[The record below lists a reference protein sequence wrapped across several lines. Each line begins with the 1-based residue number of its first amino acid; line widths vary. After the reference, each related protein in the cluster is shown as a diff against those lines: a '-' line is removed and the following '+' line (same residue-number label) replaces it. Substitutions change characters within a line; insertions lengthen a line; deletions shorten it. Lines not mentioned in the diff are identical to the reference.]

1 MGEPNARP
9 SAVMRRTACIV
20 RALLLQNPNT
30 TKHSPA
36 QPQAHSQRR
45 CFRHYKKGAMGRSN
59 KGLEPTPKQTAT
71 NGNATAH

>member
-36 QPQAHSQRR
+36 QPQAHS
-45 CFRHYKKGAMGRSN
+45 
-59 KGLEPTPKQTAT
+59 
-71 NGNATAH
+71 